1 MLNHLPVGE
10 GSKVSD
16 AQINAHILITHRQL
30 LRGIDLTRERHVPLI
45 HFSLNRHG
53 LDLAVYWSME
63 LDFRFADLAEMQG
76 VSIELP
82 TCSIRIG
89 EAIIAVTPLKAREA
103 RLFTMFAAAKE
114 GLKCSIQPSQHIL
127 EHMGGYV
134 LIVFPDLMLDLR
146 QIILLIVVA
155 DGLVRIPVRI
165 APFRE
170 ASVVQLPAA

>member
-1 MLNHLPVGE
+1 MIVSRMLNHLPVGE

-16 AQINAHILITHRQL
+16 AQINAHLLITHRQL

-82 TCSIRIG
+82 TCYIG
-89 EAIIAVTPLKAREA
+89 VGERVIAVTARETGEPWIVTG
-103 RLFTMFAAAKE
+103 LAASKE
-114 GLKCSIQPSQHIL
+114 LLECFIKPS
-127 EHMGGYV
+127 
-134 LIVFPDLMLDLR
+134 
-146 QIILLIVVA
+146 
-155 DGLVRIPVRI
+155 
-165 APFRE
+165 
-170 ASVVQLPAA
+170 